1 MIDVYSELRK
11 QSLNYESLS
20 HVKTEF
26 LVDDF
31 IVSEAITMI
40 YGKESQGKSWFLLSL
55 VKKLEPME
63 NIKNI
68 VFVDLDNPKTQ
79 LKKRNLDVHF
89 GNSNKILYL
98 NKGDM
103 TMDSEELL
111 ELFRQGA
118 RQPGQY
124 YKGTVLIIDSTR
136 DIVDNT
142 YNDVQVKRFMQ
153 IMKDVRDAGG
163 TVILIHHSTKNGKVI
178 EGSSDF
184 TKSADNVYELSQKA
198 RYDNVLHFALHVEY
212 DRDPIKHCG
221 FSVDTSTLVM
231 GMIDPTLAH
240 MNPHDEEIV
249 KKIREELKKHP
260 DGLNQGKLMTAI
272 GYKSADRGGKAIL
285 ERFTG
290 KLWHTISG
298 ANRQKIFKIGL

>member
-1 MIDVYSELRK
+1 MIDVYSELKR

-20 HVKTEF
+20 NVKTEF
-26 LVDDF
+26 LIDGF
-31 IVSEAITMI
+31 LVSEAITMI

-55 VKKLEPME
+55 VKKLEPMD

-68 VFVDLDNPKTQ
+68 IFVDLDNPKTQ

-89 GNSNKILYL
+89 GNSEKILYL

-111 ELFRQGA
+111 ELFRKGA

-124 YKGTVLIIDSTR
+124 YKGTILIIDSTR

-153 IMKDVRDAGG
+153 IMKDIRDAGG
-163 TVILIHHSTKNGKVI
+163 TVVLIHHSTKNGKVI
-178 EGSSDF
+178 DGSSDF
-184 TKSADNVYELSQKA
+184 TKSADNVYELRQKA
-198 RYDNVLHFALHVEY
+198 RYDNVLHFALRVEN
-212 DRDPIKHCG
+212 DRDPIQHCG
-221 FSVDTSTLVM
+221 FSVDTSTLMM
-231 GMIDPTLAH
+231 GVIDPALAQ

-249 KKIREELKKHP
+249 KKVREELKKHP
-260 DGLNQGKLMTAI
+260 DGLNQSKLLNAI
-272 GYKSADRGGKAIL
+272 GYEKSDKGGLSILDR
-285 ERFTG
+285 FVG
-290 KLWHTISG
+290 KLWHTTNG
-298 ANRQKIFKIGL
+298 ANRQKIYKIGL